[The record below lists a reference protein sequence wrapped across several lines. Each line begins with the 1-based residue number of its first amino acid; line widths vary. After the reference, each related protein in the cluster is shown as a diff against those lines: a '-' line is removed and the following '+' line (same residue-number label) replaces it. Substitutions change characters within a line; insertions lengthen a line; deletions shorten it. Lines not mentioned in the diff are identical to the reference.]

1 MGHAGLPSSACMI
14 VPIPFIPFQGDN
26 CVTGRLLHVQS
37 CHASEA
43 VEAGSEDS
51 VGIDIDDSQWGR
63 KPASIAGNGMD
74 ETFRKFA
81 ACRRKYMLL
90 YFKLLQATGR
100 FDLLLAAHAFLQS
113 SAHWQNAEIMADM
126 AE

>member
-1 MGHAGLPSSACMI
+1 M
-14 VPIPFIPFQGDN
+14 
-26 CVTGRLLHVQS
+26 
-37 CHASEA
+37 EA
-43 VEAGSEDS
+43 ASEDS

-113 SAHWQNAEIMADM
+113 SAHWQNADIMADM

>member
-1 MGHAGLPSSACMI
+1 M
-14 VPIPFIPFQGDN
+14 
-26 CVTGRLLHVQS
+26 QS
-37 CHASEA
+37 CNISET
-43 VEAGSEDS
+43 VEAASDDS
-51 VGIDIDDSQWGR
+51 VEVHIDDLHWGR

-81 ACRRKYMLL
+81 ACRRRYMLL

-113 SAHWQNAEIMADM
+113 SAHWQNADIMADM

>member
-1 MGHAGLPSSACMI
+1 M
-14 VPIPFIPFQGDN
+14 
-26 CVTGRLLHVQS
+26 QS
-37 CHASEA
+37 GHASEA
-43 VEAGSEDS
+43 AEAFSKDAKETH
-51 VGIDIDDSQWGR
+51 IDESRWGR
-63 KPASIAGNGMD
+63 KPASIAGNGLD

-90 YFKLLQATGR
+90 YFKLLQAMGH

>member
-1 MGHAGLPSSACMI
+1 MTI
-14 VPIPFIPFQGDN
+14 
-26 CVTGRLLHVQS
+26 RLLHVQS
-37 CHASEA
+37 GHASEA
-43 VEAGSEDS
+43 AETVSNDS
-51 VGIDIDDSQWGR
+51 AEIHTDDAHWGR
-63 KPASIAGNGMD
+63 KPASMAGNGMD

-90 YFKLLQATGR
+90 YFRLLQATGR